1 MIYRV
6 PTERVSDIWPE
17 VEGLLRPV
25 IDLPACRCTLAGTY
39 LKLRTGQRQLFVAM
53 EQGTIV
59 AAGVTCITSYDVGDW
74 VTIILC
80 GGKEMDSWAEE
91 SIEAV
96 EEFARQCGCMGVEI
110 IGRDGWARVHGYERT
125 ASMIQKELQ

>member
-6 PTERVSDIWPE
+6 PTNQVSDIWPE

-39 LKLRTGQRQLFVAM
+39 LKLRTGQRQLFVAT

-59 AAGVTCITSYDVGDW
+59 AAGVTCITSYDTGDW
-74 VTIILC
+74 VTIILTAAPEEALASDVAGYAYTP
-80 GGKEMDSWAEE
+80 GGVGRGQPEPAA
-91 SIEAV
+91 AV
-96 EEFARQCGCMGVEI
+96 RI
-110 IGRDGWARVHGYERT
+110 
-125 ASMIQKELQ
+125 